1 MEKQTGV
8 LGTSKIAWGVIGV
21 VAVLALVFALVAV
34 MFGVD
39 VSSIIRS

>member
-1 MEKQTGV
+1 MEKQTGIS
-8 LGTSKIAWGVIGV
+8 GTSKIALGVIGV

-39 VSSIIRS
+39 VGSIIRS